1 MLFEQKS
8 GVGLVLT
15 TTLTACFTIFFDL
28 SQKLV
33 HHDVESSQE
42 SKQESVLRTGSL
54 RADPQK
60 ETEFSFLSFDWKKR
74 ADEATERTLGS
85 YGSYGS

>member
-1 MLFEQKS
+1 MRWIVIGERVLFAFLCFS
-8 GVGLVLT
+8 L
-15 TTLTACFTIFFDL
+15 FTIFFDL